1 MTLTS
6 FSPKPLLDS
15 ILTAV
20 SMSGPPFASAAPAAV
35 ANASL
40 LISSTWEGSVQTIG
54 LLLLLLLPLL
64 LLNNATLAARSCKSG
79 ANDPLVRSASAAAF
93 NATSQPTTTGAAC
106 AHHLHSNAGVAS
118 ITAKK
123 LHMHPNAVVGACSKL
138 HTR

>member
-1 MTLTS
+1 
-6 FSPKPLLDS
+6 
-15 ILTAV
+15 
-20 SMSGPPFASAAPAAV
+20 MSGPPCASAAPAAV

-40 LISSTWEGSVQTIG
+40 LISSTCEGSVQTIG
-54 LLLLLLLPLL
+54 LLLLLLL

-93 NATSQPTTTGAAC
+93 NATSKPTTTGATC

-138 HTR
+138 YTR